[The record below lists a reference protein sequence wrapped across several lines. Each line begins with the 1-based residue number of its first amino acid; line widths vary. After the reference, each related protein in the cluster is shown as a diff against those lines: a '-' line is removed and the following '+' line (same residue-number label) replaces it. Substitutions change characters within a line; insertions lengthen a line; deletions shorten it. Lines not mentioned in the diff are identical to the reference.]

1 MSSSCPRNFMAT
13 NDLNSN
19 SSAMEFKYGLSMSN
33 QLVPFTDRAPAIV
46 AAAGARVSYRFLE
59 FFTAQIRNQNTR
71 RAKKGQSGSLPSNAV
86 FTQRIAGF
94 VWGAS
99 RHNK

>member
-1 MSSSCPRNFMAT
+1 MHGTDGQTTYVVNA
-13 NDLNSN
+13 
-19 SSAMEFKYGLSMSN
+19 G
-33 QLVPFTDRAPAIV
+33 LVPLADRTPALV
-46 AAAGARVSYRFLE
+46 AAAGARASYRFLE
-59 FFTAQIRNQNTR
+59 FFTAQIRNPNTR